1 VPVVI
6 ARDPFPGDS
15 ADAAAIAAMQH
26 RNPGPPI
33 TFASAGVPASA
44 PAPYRIIVAFGAP
57 PVSGCA
63 APAAST
69 LRMAPDRTDV
79 SAVFCL
85 GNRVLSE
92 ATVSGPHVQGPDD
105 PQLARLMQDLLSA
118 LMPAS
123 DPASQNGSG
132 GAGSGM

>member
-6 ARDPFPGDS
+6 ARDPLPGDS

-33 TFASAGVPASA
+33 TFASAAAPASVR
-44 PAPYRIIVAFGAP
+44 APYRIIIAFGTP

-63 APAAST
+63 TPAASD
-69 LRMAPDRTDV
+69 LRMGPGRTDV
-79 SAVFCL
+79 SAAFCL
-85 GNRVLSE
+85 GTRVLSE
-92 ATVSGPHVQGPDD
+92 ATASGPRVQGPDD

-123 DPASQNGSG
+123 DPSSQNGSG
-132 GAGSGM
+132 SGGSM